1 MTRFTRLLAAS
12 LFVVSGLFGCG
23 NPLPAEETINAE
35 GAIAPTT
42 APMSVAAPSE
52 AAASS
57 SEPDAAGGTG
67 GESIRCGL
75 VRKGSCSDGWICN
88 VRCCDLTEQKSYWE
102 TCGTCQHFGNAWCAG
117 RGGLRDAWWSNN

>member
-42 APMSVAAPSE
+42 APMSATASSE
-52 AAASS
+52 TEATS
-57 SEPDAAGGTG
+57 SEPDAARGTG
-67 GESIRCGL
+67 GEANRCGPVYL
-75 VRKGSCSDGWICN
+75 GPCEEGPVCN
-88 VRCCDLTEQKSYWE
+88 VICCSGRHGTQRLA
-102 TCGTCQHFGNAWCAG
+102 CGECQGWGNAWCG
-117 RGGLRDAWWSNN
+117 SGLKAAYWTW